1 MAEDNITNAVSQLY
15 DPSTGEFDYEA
26 FNRRIQETIGQT
38 TQIFEPQLPE
48 ISPGLRQDP
57 RVQAAISTY
66 ETSRG
71 PLQQQ
76 AQKAATGLEMQAGQ
90 FTASQQYLTGLQA
103 DVAGRAAS
111 ASEVWGAAAEQA
123 KEYVEAAYRRTGE
136 VVAKLEEMAAD
147 IGQNRNFAK
156 AHDMNASVQ
165 ATLGSMEASGR
176 SIAERYGRDSKEYAQ
191 FEANKRLSLG
201 TIQSSIH
208 ASYQKLQEAQ
218 DLNVLNA
225 MNTAMW
231 KMNMYT
237 SFQEQQHVETMLAT
251 EKASQAY
258 SLQAAQFQVGVE
270 QLKMVGMENMANW
283 IIETPE
289 FVMDIQPLI
298 SILSDIA
305 AERMEAMGMAGRGG
319 ESYYGREP
327 GAYASPGW
335 ETRTAPGA
343 MPWMAPTAGGGLRPE
358 YQAVRT

>member
-1 MAEDNITNAVSQLY
+1 MAEDNITNQAVTKLY

-26 FNRRIQETIGQT
+26 FNKRIQETIGRT
-38 TQIFEPQLPE
+38 TQVFEPKLPE
-48 ISPGLRQDP
+48 ISTGLKQDP
-57 RVQAAISTY
+57 RVQAAISTF
-66 ETSRG
+66 ETSKG
-71 PLQQQ
+71 PLQEQ
-76 AQKAATGLEMQAGQ
+76 ARKAATGLEMQAGQ
-90 FTASQQYLTGLQA
+90 FTASQQYLTGIQA
-103 DVAGRAAS
+103 DVAGRAAT

-123 KEYVEAAYRRTGE
+123 KEYVQIAYRRTGE

-147 IGQNRNFAK
+147 IGENRNFAK

-191 FEANKRLSLG
+191 FEANKRTSLG
-201 TIQSSIH
+201 TIQSNIH

-225 MNTAMW
+225 VNTAMW

-258 SLQAAQFQVGVE
+258 SLQAASFQLGVE
-270 QLKMVGMENMANW
+270 QLKMAGMENMANW

-298 SILSDIA
+298 SLISDIMGEQRA
-305 AERMEAMGMAGRGG
+305 RTSIPGSLEERYRLKPMVPAIGPGG
-319 ESYYGREP
+319 VRPP
-327 GAYASPGW
+327 GGQAQWGYKRVL
-335 ETRTAPGA
+335 RT
-343 MPWMAPTAGGGLRPE
+343 
-358 YQAVRT
+358 